1 MNISVNLSIEKP
13 IAEVWEVMG
22 NQFGHAHLWSS
33 NFKTSQPGGAPKF
46 QGLDYSLRDT
56 TTDRGNTVQELT
68 AFDPKQY
75 SLTYE
80 ISKGAPEIAK
90 KAGATWSLSPN
101 SSASTV
107 LEMDFLME
115 PKIPL
120 NEEMTAKIKGGLT
133 ASVTQL
139 AEELKYYLEKGEP
152 HPNKANQ

>member
-1 MNISVNLSIEKP
+1 MTIKVNLTIEKP

-22 NQFGHAHLWSS
+22 NQFGYAHLWSS
-33 NFKTSQPGGAPKF
+33 NFKSSQPGGAPKF
-46 QGLDYSLRDT
+46 EGLDYSLRDT

-80 ISKGAPEIAK
+80 ISKGAPAIAK
-90 KAGATWSLSPN
+90 KAGATWSLSP
-101 SSASTV
+101 STTESTL
-107 LEMDFLME
+107 LEMAFLME
-115 PKIPL
+115 PQMPL
-120 NEEMTAKIKGGLT
+120 NDEMNAKIKHGLT

-139 AEELKYYLEKGEP
+139 AEELKYYLENGEP